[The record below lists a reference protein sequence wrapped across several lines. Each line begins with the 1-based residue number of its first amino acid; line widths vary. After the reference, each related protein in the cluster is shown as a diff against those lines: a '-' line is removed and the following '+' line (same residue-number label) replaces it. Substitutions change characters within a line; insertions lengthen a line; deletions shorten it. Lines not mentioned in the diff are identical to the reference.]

1 MSLTV
6 FFEVKIQI
14 PTDLTAEEC
23 TVDNAIQYAFRELE
37 EMLGDQNI
45 VTYADDTREVTRS
58 SKMTVT
64 DQTIG
69 DDGMRSDG
77 SVLVQDGDET
87 LALNTLRVV
96 AVRP

>member
-37 EMLGDQNI
+37 EMLGCLQI
-45 VTYADDTREVTRS
+45 EIRS
-58 SKMTVT
+58 WMMIAAIYKCM
-64 DQTIG
+64 
-69 DDGMRSDG
+69 
-77 SVLVQDGDET
+77 
-87 LALNTLRVV
+87 N
-96 AVRP
+96 